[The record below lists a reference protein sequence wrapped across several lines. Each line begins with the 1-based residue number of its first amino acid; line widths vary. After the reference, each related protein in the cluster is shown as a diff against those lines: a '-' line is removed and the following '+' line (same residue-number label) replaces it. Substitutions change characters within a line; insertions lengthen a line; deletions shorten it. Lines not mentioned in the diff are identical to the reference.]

1 MIIDHIFIFSSCQ
14 GKETDDLVDFGFT
27 EGSNRIH
34 PGQGTVNRKI
44 YFENFFLEIVWV
56 HKEAEIRSENVATTK
71 LWERSN
77 FLNNGYSPFGLGFV
91 NTPDTDK
98 LFENA
103 IRYQPEYFPT
113 GTSFDILTNEQNP
126 CLPWT
131 FRLPLSGQKKQIEP
145 IDHANGIRKLT
156 SAIFEMPAKEGSA
169 EFTSMLEANTAVEFR
184 QGSKNKLILEFDK
197 GRNGQ
202 LKKFDKLNLV
212 IRY

>member
-1 MIIDHIFIFSSCQ
+1 MEIDHIFIFSSNQ

-27 EGSNRIH
+27 EGSNRVH

-77 FLNNGYSPFGLGFV
+77 FINNGYSPFGLGFV

-98 LFENA
+98 LFKHA
-103 IRYQPEYFPT
+103 IRYQPEYFPA
-113 GTSFDILTNEQNP
+113 GTSFEILTNELNP

-131 FRLPLSGQKKQIEP
+131 FRMPLSGPKKQIEP

-156 SAIFEMPAKEGSA
+156 RAIFEMPTMEGT
-169 EFTSMLEANTAVEFR
+169 EFTSMLEANAQVKFR
-184 QGSKNKLILEFDK
+184 QGSKNTLILEFDA
-197 GRNGQ
+197 GRNRQ